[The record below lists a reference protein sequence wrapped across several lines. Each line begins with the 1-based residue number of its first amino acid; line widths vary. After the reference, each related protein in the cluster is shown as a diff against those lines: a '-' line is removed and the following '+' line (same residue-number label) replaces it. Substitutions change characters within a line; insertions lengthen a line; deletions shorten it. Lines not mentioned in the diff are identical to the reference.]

1 MKRIE
6 IIANN
11 SVEEDILKE
20 LTLSVKNFMFTKIN
34 GVHGIGK
41 TEPKMGSNV
50 WPEENFIL
58 VVYCD
63 DEQEKEIKQIIDK
76 LKKIHTTDGIKYFVM
91 ENS

>member
-11 SVEEDILKE
+11 SVEEDLLRE
-20 LTLSVKNFMFTKIN
+20 LTLSINNFMFTKIN

-41 TEPKMGSNV
+41 TEPKMGSSV

-58 VVYCD
+58 IVYCNN
-63 DEQEKEIKQIIDK
+63 EQEKAIRNAIQKT
-76 LKKIHTTDGIKYFVM
+76 KKIHTLDGIKYFVM
-91 ENS
+91 GDS